1 MKVVWDDIKSIVK
14 TRLPSH
20 SYRMWIDPIQCL
32 DSKENQL
39 VLSCPNSFS
48 KRRVLDNY
56 AQIIEE
62 ELENASGHAL
72 KVKFKVSDNTGRVQ
86 LAENNHQQ
94 LSLPNLNLRP
104 HSGRHLRKDF
114 TFDDFVVGGNSD
126 LAYSASLSLA
136 SGRGTQ
142 QSTLFLLSATGMGK
156 SHLTQAVGRHIL
168 TEHPS
173 ERVYYITAEDFTN
186 EMVQAFRHDNI
197 DRFKEKYRSQCDVL
211 LLEDVQF
218 LSGKERTQI
227 ELALTLDTLIDSGR
241 KIIFSSS
248 YPPTEIPKLKSE
260 LRSRLACG
268 LISTI
273 EKPDFNTRVRILKK
287 KVRRNGYRFPD
298 DVIMYLAGELTE
310 NVRQL
315 EGGMIGVAAKS
326 SLLGSTIDVHLAE
339 TVVKTI
345 VRRWKSITI
354 DAIKKLV
361 CRHHHISEADLVSRS
376 RKKSIVKPRQLAIFL
391 ARKYTDQSLQA
402 IGRSFNRYHATALHA
417 IACVK
422 KGIREDSQL
431 RRQVEF
437 LCEKLEAGK
446 F

>member
-1 MKVVWDDIKSIVK
+1 MKAVWDDIKTIVK
-14 TRLPSH
+14 TRLPNH

-32 DSKENQL
+32 DSKEDQL
-39 VLSCPNSFS
+39 ILSCPNSFS
-48 KRRVLDNY
+48 KRRVIDNY
-56 AQIIEE
+56 AHIIEE
-62 ELENASGHAL
+62 ELQNVSDRSL
-72 KVKFKVSDNTGRVQ
+72 KVRFKVSDGNGRMPLIDHNHTQ
-86 LAENNHQQ
+86 LP
-94 LSLPNLNLRP
+94 LPNLNLRP
-104 HSGRHLRKDF
+104 HSGRCLRKDF

-126 LAYSASLSLA
+126 LAYSASLSMA
-136 SGRGTQ
+136 SGRSRQ

-168 TEHPS
+168 TENPS

-227 ELALTLDTLIDSGR
+227 ELALTLDALIDSGR

-273 EKPDFNTRVRILKK
+273 DQPNFKTRVRILKK
-287 KVRRNGYRFPD
+287 KVQRNGYSFPD

-326 SLLGSTIDVHLAE
+326 SLLGSPIDVPLAE
-339 TVVKTI
+339 TVVKTM
-345 VRRWKSITI
+345 VRRGKSITI

-361 CRHHHISEADLVSRS
+361 CRQHHISEADLVSRS

-417 IACVK
+417 IACVE
-422 KGIREDSQL
+422 KGMREDSQL
-431 RRQVEF
+431 KRQLDF
-437 LCEKLEAGK
+437 LCRKLETGK